1 MEDITPGLFETI
13 QSKFKEKFD
22 ESGRISELYKRVR
35 DGTATYQ
42 TAQDIAIEVGNIL
55 ANVFGECIHA
65 DILPDGRMYYNIA
78 SRIIPPMLENNFDIT
93 AEMAKEIQQ
102 ILNTSAGLGIKAVRP
117 ELNQDKIDG
126 IVDIVSGAE
135 KYDEISYMLKDPIV
149 NFTQC
154 VVDDTV
160 RANADFQD
168 KAGLSPKI
176 VRTSSG
182 KCCEWCDKLDG
193 VYDYSSVRNTGN
205 DVFRR
210 HKNCICLVELVTDKE
225 MQNAHTKQ
233 WAQKDDINRRIQN
246 SLSSGKKLNQYTR
259 EQAEELEKKLKIK
272 YMKPKK

>member
-1 MEDITPGLFETI
+1 MKDIAPGLLEI
-13 QSKFKEKFD
+13 IKNKFKAKFD

-42 TAQDIAIEVGNIL
+42 TAQDFATEVGSIL
-55 ANVFGECIHA
+55 ADVFRECIHS

-93 AEMAKEIQQ
+93 AEIAKEIQQ

-117 ELNQDKIDG
+117 ELNQDKVDR

-135 KYDEISYMLKDPIV
+135 KYDEISYMLKDPII

-154 VVDDTV
+154 IVDDTV
-160 RANADFQD
+160 KANADFQD

-176 VRTSSG
+176 IRTSSG

-193 VYDYSSVRNTGN
+193 VYDYEKVRNTGN

-210 HKNCICLVELVTDKE
+210 HRNCICLVELVVDKR

-233 WAQKDDINRRIQN
+233 WAQKEDISRRIQN
-246 SLSSGKKLNQYTR
+246 SLSDGKVLNQYTR

>member
-1 MEDITPGLFETI
+1 MKDITPGLLETI
-13 QSKFKEKFD
+13 KNKFKAKFN

-42 TAQDIAIEVGNIL
+42 TAQDFATEVGSIL
-55 ANVFGECIHA
+55 ADVFRECIHS

-102 ILNTSAGLGIKAVRP
+102 ILNRSAGLGIKAVSP
-117 ELNQDKIDG
+117 ELNQDKVDR

-135 KYDEISYMLKDPIV
+135 KYDEISYMLKDPII

-154 VVDDTV
+154 IVDDAV
-160 RANADFQD
+160 RANADFQE

-193 VYDYSSVRNTGN
+193 VYDYEKVRDTGN

-210 HKNCICLVELVTDKE
+210 HRNCICLVELVVDKR

-233 WAQKDDINRRIQN
+233 WAQKEDINRRIQN
-246 SLSSGKKLNQYTR
+246 SLSDGKVLNQYTR

>member
-1 MEDITPGLFETI
+1 MKDITPGLLETI
-13 QSKFKEKFD
+13 KNKFKAKFD

-42 TAQDIAIEVGNIL
+42 TAQDFSVEVGSIL
-55 ANVFGECIHA
+55 VDVFGECIHG
-65 DILPDGRMYYNIA
+65 DVLPDGRMYYNIA

-102 ILNTSAGLGIKAVRP
+102 ILNRSAGLGIKAVSP
-117 ELNQDKIDG
+117 ELNQDKVDR
-126 IVDIVSGAE
+126 IVDIVSGAK
-135 KYDEISYMLKDPIV
+135 KYDEISYMLKDPII

-154 VVDDTV
+154 IVDDAV

-193 VYDYSSVRNTGN
+193 VYDYEKVRDTGN

-210 HKNCICLVELVTDKE
+210 HRNCICLVELVVDKR

-233 WAQKDDINRRIQN
+233 WAQKEDISRRIQN
-246 SLSSGKKLNQYTR
+246 SLSDGKVLNQYTR

>member
-1 MEDITPGLFETI
+1 MKDITPTLLDSI
-13 QSKFKEKFD
+13 KKKFQKKFD
-22 ESGRISELYKRVR
+22 ESNRISELYKRVR

-42 TAQDIAIEVGNIL
+42 TAQDFAVEVGNML
-55 ANVFGECIHA
+55 ADAFGECVHA

-78 SRIIPPMLENNFDIT
+78 SRIIPTMLENNYDIT

-102 ILNTSAGLGIKAVRP
+102 ILNRSAGIGIKAVRP
-117 ELNQDKIDG
+117 ELNQDKING

-135 KYDEISYMLKDPIV
+135 KYEKISYMLKDPII

-160 RANADFQD
+160 RANADIQD
-168 KAGLSPKI
+168 KAGMNPKI
-176 VRTSSG
+176 IRTSSG
-182 KCCEWCDKLDG
+182 KCCEWCDKLAG
-193 VYDYSSVRNTGN
+193 VYDYERVRDSGN

-210 HKNCICLVELVTDKE
+210 HKNCICLVEFTVDKK
-225 MQNAHTKQ
+225 MQNVHSKK
-233 WAQKDDINRRIQN
+233 WAKTEDVRRRIQN
-246 SLSSGKKLNQYTR
+246 SLSNGKTINKRTR